1 MSILQQLKDDT
12 KWQNFLNKKLES
24 HLPNTILEQYKTF
37 INNKQYQ
44 PLVDKIIN
52 GSYTFSTPRKIQIG
66 KMGKTK
72 KRTVYL
78 FQHDENY
85 ILKMLTY
92 LLYEYDHLF
101 SPNLFSFRQN
111 SGVKNAIHYI
121 THHKIDTMYGYK
133 VDIQNYFN
141 SIDIQLLLPQLQKD
155 LQDEPLYQLFHQIL
169 TKQQTLYHDEIIKEQ
184 TGAMAGV
191 PLSTFLANYYLKDLD
206 AYFHKQGIIYARYA
220 DDILFFA
227 NTLEQL
233 LEYKQYLIQYLK
245 NKHLTINTEKEYI
258 YQPKEKIEFLGF
270 SYENGTIDLSD
281 NTIKKMKGKIRRTAR
296 GLRRWKL
303 KKQASNEIT
312 LKAMNRKFNKKFY
325 GKETTDLSWQYWFFP
340 TITTSKSLKI
350 IDTYMQQWQRYIIT
364 GKHNK
369 TNYKKVPYSFLK
381 KCNYIP
387 LVHAYYTY
395 KEEK

>member
-12 KWQNFLNKKLES
+12 KWHAFLNKKLES

-121 THHKIDTMYGYK
+121 THHKIDTMYGL
-133 VDIQNYFN
+133 DC
-141 SIDIQLLLPQLQKD
+141 
-155 LQDEPLYQLFHQIL
+155 YQA
-169 TKQQTLYHDEIIKEQ
+169 K
-184 TGAMAGV
+184 
-191 PLSTFLANYYLKDLD
+191 
-206 AYFHKQGIIYARYA
+206 
-220 DDILFFA
+220 
-227 NTLEQL
+227 
-233 LEYKQYLIQYLK
+233 
-245 NKHLTINTEKEYI
+245 
-258 YQPKEKIEFLGF
+258 
-270 SYENGTIDLSD
+270 
-281 NTIKKMKGKIRRTAR
+281 
-296 GLRRWKL
+296 
-303 KKQASNEIT
+303 
-312 LKAMNRKFNKKFY
+312 
-325 GKETTDLSWQYWFFP
+325 
-340 TITTSKSLKI
+340 
-350 IDTYMQQWQRYIIT
+350 
-364 GKHNK
+364 
-369 TNYKKVPYSFLK
+369 
-381 KCNYIP
+381 
-387 LVHAYYTY
+387 
-395 KEEK
+395 